1 MSNYGE
7 SATIKPVAIEGLR
20 NRRSQDSNF
29 IEFDG
34 IIPARV
40 DRLLKKMGAVWK

>member
-7 SATIKPVAIEGLR
+7 SATIIPVATEGVR
-20 NRRSQDSNF
+20 NPRSQDSNS

-34 IIPARV
+34 IKTARV
-40 DRLLKKMGAVWK
+40 DRPLKKMGFKP

>member
-7 SATIKPVAIEGLR
+7 SATIKPVAIEGFR
-20 NRRSQDSNF
+20 NRRSQDSNS

-34 IIPARV
+34 IKTARV
-40 DRLLKKMGAVWK
+40 DRHLKRKGFKP